1 MPLCRELGIG
11 LVAYSPL
18 GRQANAGRA
27 TARAASGQQRALL
40 PTACFDNRGSSAE
53 RGPDH

>member
-18 GRQANAGRA
+18 GRQADTSRFA
-27 TARAASGQQRALL
+27 ARAASGQQHALP
-40 PTACFDNRGSSAE
+40 PTACFDGRGSSAE
-53 RGPDH
+53 RVPDH